1 MKLFGTGQV
10 IPREYLAVFH
20 DNREH
25 GPRLGRKRLGQ
36 AAQALAGTLAPDE
49 RLEYITPSG
58 WGVVAVTDERILQIA
73 RGRVAAA
80 LPRSAV
86 RRSMVKVEGDVRYVL
101 LTGEDGPLT
110 EPIRF
115 LDTDEALALATVAGA
130 AVGFAGPPLLSPQ
143 LIGELDRI
151 GREAFGPPYPGVQ
164 PRAVVPSGP
173 TILLDAAAAM
183 GVSFPVPGSP
193 DWNEYE
199 TRLCTD
205 LLDAVTAGGEWA
217 IAGALYVACDLDVE
231 SANPVYVEILDRAAA
246 FLRSHAVDAAY
257 WPAFLRQ

>member
-1 MKLFGTGQV
+1 
-10 IPREYLAVFH
+10 
-20 DNREH
+20 
-25 GPRLGRKRLGQ
+25 
-36 AAQALAGTLAPDE
+36 
-49 RLEYITPSG
+49 
-58 WGVVAVTDERILQIA
+58 
-73 RGRVAAA
+73 
-80 LPRSAV
+80 
-86 RRSMVKVEGDVRYVL
+86 
-101 LTGEDGPLT
+101 
-110 EPIRF
+110 
-115 LDTDEALALATVAGA
+115 
-130 AVGFAGPPLLSPQ
+130 VGFAGPPLLSPQ

-164 PRAVVPSGP
+164 PRAVAPSGP

-231 SANPVYVEILDRAAA
+231 STNPVYVEILDRAAA
-246 FLRSHAVDAAY
+246 FLRSHAVDPAY